1 MINKMNSP
9 LFEKGLTKWNTY
21 IANYVGKY
29 DFSNSVYAGMN
40 NKIFF
45 ICPKHGK
52 IDMDAKNVISGKT
65 CKKCSFEERG
75 GKKRTTQTTYIARAS
90 LAHKNK
96 YTYEYVK
103 YSGLKNK
110 IKIVCPEHG
119 IFEQTADDHI
129 NGAGCK
135 KCFHTYHR
143 GKSQID
149 TLDSFN
155 EKLNNVFSG
164 CLKLLS
170 KEYLNSQEDIFVTC
184 TKHGGEL
191 ISKPYRLSAGEN
203 PCTRCNHM
211 KSAPEQAIADYLSI
225 FTDIKQRDKLLIK
238 PKELDIYIPT
248 SNLAIEFHG
257 MYWHSHFNNDD
268 EDKDKHK
275 TYDKYKACAE
285 KNIRLITIYE
295 TEWQN
300 RQPQIK
306 RLLRNAIGKTKGKLM
321 ARKCQVSMVPHTE
334 AKAFF
339 EKYHPQGGDGSG
351 THYGIYWKTKLVA
364 CMRFSL
370 GSNDRGN
377 TKTRDW
383 TLSRYATR
391 VNVLGG
397 ASKLFKAFVKEQD
410 PDLIKSFSDNRYFS
424 GGMYEQL
431 GFELVSESMPDYQV
445 WSQKKGL
452 FPKSHYQRR
461 NIQKRLL
468 EHGKDEVY
476 NHETDERTEREM
488 TYLMG
493 AGRIYDCGKKKWV
506 WTK

>member
-1 MINKMNSP
+1 MK
-9 LFEKGLTKWNTY
+9 KLTKEDFITKANKVHFGTY
-21 IANYVGKY
+21 GYPSEYLGSGIPLNINCFVHG
-29 DFSNSVYAGMN
+29 DFKQTPNAHLQGQG
-40 NKIFF
+40 
-45 ICPKHGK
+45 CPKCAIKRIAEKSKVTIDDLLNRFNDVHDDKYSYMRINYINMHTPIIIGCPLHGEFFQNPHSHLKGRGCPICAKPKQQKRNLDRNHNIIKNFEILAREKHGATFDYSDVVYVHNQDK
-52 IDMDAKNVISGKT
+52 ITVRCVIHDKKIIQTARDHLDGHNPCTKCNHRKSQDQEKITKYLSIYSNVISDAVGISSGKT
-65 CKKCSFEERG
+65 
-75 GKKRTTQTTYIARAS
+75 
-90 LAHKNK
+90 
-96 YTYEYVK
+96 
-103 YSGLKNK
+103 
-110 IKIVCPEHG
+110 
-119 IFEQTADDHI
+119 
-129 NGAGCK
+129 
-135 KCFHTYHR
+135 
-143 GKSQID
+143 
-149 TLDSFN
+149 
-155 EKLNNVFSG
+155 
-164 CLKLLS
+164 
-170 KEYLNSQEDIFVTC
+170 
-184 TKHGGEL
+184 
-191 ISKPYRLSAGEN
+191 
-203 PCTRCNHM
+203 
-211 KSAPEQAIADYLSI
+211 
-225 FTDIKQRDKLLIK
+225 
-238 PKELDIYIPT
+238 ELDIYIPT
-248 SNLAIEFHG
+248 SNLAIEYHG
-257 MYWHSHFNNDD
+257 MYYHSHFEAKS
-268 EDKDKHK
+268 EDKDKYK

-397 ASKLFKAFVKEQD
+397 ASKLFKTFVKEQD

-431 GFELVSESMPDYQV
+431 GFEMVSESMPDYQV